1 MKVAINGCFGGYDLS
16 AQAIVEIAKRKGI
29 KLYMYTRD
37 YNGIGDYYEEYKRIN
52 HVDVCTNVTYTTVDN
67 GESVSEDDIHDIYND
82 WKANIDEDNITGEWS
97 RTDPDV
103 IAVIEEL
110 GDEASDD
117 CSAVYV
123 VEIPDDVKFTI
134 YSYDGRETI
143 EEVHRSWA

>member
-1 MKVAINGCFGGYDLS
+1 MKVAINGCFGGYGLS
-16 AQAIVEIAKRKGI
+16 ARAIVEIAKRKGI

-37 YNGIGDYYEEYKRIN
+37 CEGAGLYFEDYKRI
-52 HVDVCTNVTYTTVDN
+52 DYFDSQLSVTYTTVDN
-67 GESVSEDDIHDIYND
+67 GESVSRNDIHDTYDD
-82 WKANIDEDNITGEWS
+82 WMMDIDNITGEWS

-117 CSAVYV
+117 YSAVYV

-134 YSYDGRETI
+134 DSYDGRETI